1 MSTIEEL
8 TKSQS
13 HEAEFGYELRD
24 IRRSS
29 YSEYLAFVEDRKKRK
44 AAFEDAQQHRC
55 AISRWYHAQLQKIRD
70 RWDDDE
76 EVDLLSDANPL
87 ACFALYKQQHSNKKT
102 K

>member
-1 MSTIEEL
+1 MSKLKYKDL
-8 TKSQS
+8 T
-13 HEAEFGYELRD
+13 EAEFEHGRRD
-24 IRRSS
+24 FHRDC
-29 YSEYLAFVEDRKKRK
+29 YAQYLAFVEDRKKHK
-44 AAFEDAQQHRC
+44 AAFEEAQQHRC
-55 AISRWYHAQLQKIRD
+55 AISRWYHAWLKKFRD